1 VLRVIYETWE
11 VGGVVL
17 IPIALVGFWGLCL
30 VFSTWLDLGT
40 GLGRADVSG
49 TFEKVRARLAAGD
62 AEAARREAERA
73 PGLVKEGISIALKN
87 RALPEPAL
95 RSLLAEHL
103 SISLYRLERH
113 LPLVRVMGASA
124 PLLGLL
130 GTVRGLIHTFQV
142 MTEYGNGNAVLL
154 AHGISEA
161 LIATQTGLLLAIVL
175 ILLGQRLEG
184 RVQWLQHQVE
194 HGVTSLLNQIYR
206 PASPGS
212 LASSASPGKGGP

>member
-1 VLRVIYETWE
+1 MLRVIYETWE

-17 IPIALVGFWGLCL
+17 IPIVLVGFWGLCL
-30 VFSTWLDLGT
+30 VFSTWLELGT
-40 GLGRADVSG
+40 GMARPDVSAA
-49 TFEKVRARLAAGD
+49 FEKVRGRLAAGD
-62 AEAARREAERA
+62 LEAARREAGRT
-73 PGLVKEGISIALKN
+73 PGLVKEGISIALEN

-206 PASPGS
+206 PASPGNGV
-212 LASSASPGKGGP
+212 P